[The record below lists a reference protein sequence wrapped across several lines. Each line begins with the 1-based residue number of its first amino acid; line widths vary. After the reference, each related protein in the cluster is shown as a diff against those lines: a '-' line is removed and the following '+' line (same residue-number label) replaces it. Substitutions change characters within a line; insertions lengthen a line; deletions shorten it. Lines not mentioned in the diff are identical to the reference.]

1 MKYLSLIFLA
11 LLWTTVSMAQNKAL
25 LIGVGNY
32 EPSTGWKSI
41 GSCNDVDIL
50 SKSLSSSF
58 RITTLTNE
66 KATYN
71 NIITAINQLINNC
84 KQGDTV
90 LIHFSG
96 HGQQMLTDDKNEPD
110 CLDEALVPYDAPMLK
125 SKTYNGERH
134 LTDNQVGIIIEK
146 LRKKAGANGLVVVTI
161 DACFSD
167 SMHRDGEDESQSDSL
182 ARRGGAD
189 FFGSNFI
196 SQDSINFICS
206 KRQILDN
213 SPMEK
218 IEGGANVALISACE
232 SFLKSFDI
240 KVDGINYGPLSYAV
254 AQSFLTHNLS
264 DFDAWMDNVD
274 SVMKKTTCNQHP
286 KIRTTLNYSPKSKP
300 AKSSVQ
306 TGLSRSQESD
316 NEGFPYIIIIIGIAT
331 VALIIWKISRKK

>member
-1 MKYLSLIFLA
+1 MKHLTLIFLA

-25 LIGVGNY
+25 LIGVGSY

-41 GSCNDVDIL
+41 GSYNDVDIL

-96 HGQQMLTDDKNEPD
+96 HGQQMLTTDKNEPD
-110 CLDEALVPYDAPMLK
+110 GLDEALVPYDAPMLK

-134 LTDNQVGIIIEK
+134 LTDNQVGVFIEK
-146 LRKKAGANGLVVVTI
+146 LRKKVGENGLVVVTI

-167 SMHRDGEDESQSDSL
+167 SMHRDGDDDSNNETIGY
-182 ARRGGAD
+182 RGGAD
-189 FFGSNFI
+189 FFGSNTI
-196 SQDSINFICS
+196 SEDSIKSIYS
-206 KRQILDN
+206 KRKIIDD

-254 AQSFLTHNLS
+254 AQSFLTHNFS

-274 SVMKKTTCNQHP
+274 SVMKKTTCNQQP
-286 KIRTTLNYSPKSKP
+286 KIRTTLNYSPKTKP
-300 AKSSVQ
+300 AKSSLQ

-316 NEGFPYIIIIIGIAT
+316 NEGFPYILIIIEIAT
-331 VALIIWKISRKK
+331 VALIIWKISSKK